1 MEFRNICTYVLALVL
16 LVGVCVQTGFAGIE
30 KTRDAI
36 KGDLVKVEKKA
47 DKNNA
52 TYQKI
57 LAAYKKFE
65 VDWWLKDRHE
75 IYEEIGVIYDLLVPY
90 AKSIGIGMYK
100 PDWLD

>member
-1 MEFRNICTYVLALVL
+1 MKFRNICTYVLALVL

-36 KGDLVKVEKKA
+36 KADLAKVEKKA

-57 LAAYKKFE
+57 LAVYKKFE
-65 VDWWLKDRHE
+65 SDYWQKDRDE
-75 IYEEIGVIYDLLVPY
+75 VYEEIGALYDLLVPY
-90 AKSIGIGMYK
+90 AKSIDIGMYK